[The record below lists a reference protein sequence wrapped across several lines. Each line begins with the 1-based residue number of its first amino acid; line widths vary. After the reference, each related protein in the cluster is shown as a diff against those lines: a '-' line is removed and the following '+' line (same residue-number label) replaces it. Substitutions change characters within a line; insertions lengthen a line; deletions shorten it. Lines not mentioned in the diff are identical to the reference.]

1 MKNYLKIF
9 AVFLVYNLTITIC
22 NSTFAQ
28 ELKCSVKINT
38 PKLQSTD
45 PKVFQTLQ
53 KAIFEFYNNRKWTED
68 VFDVTEKIE
77 FNIIINVTEE
87 LGSDKYRLQMN
98 IQSSRPVFNSSYNS
112 TLFNW
117 SDKDFVVQYVEYQ
130 PLDYAD
136 DRYASNLTSV
146 LAFYA
151 YMVIGLDY
159 DSFSP
164 KGGSPYFDKAKT
176 IVTLMQNYDEDGWKP
191 FEKNLKNRYWL
202 SENITSSK
210 NDIFHTILYNY
221 HRNGMDAMYQNADN
235 ARSAIVS
242 SLKQIEKM
250 YEENPNGVWLVAF
263 FAAKADELANIFSD
277 GSPQEKQQ
285 MSVLLNRCD
294 PSNAKKYAKILAK

>member
-1 MKNYLKIF
+1 MKIISRVFVLIF
-9 AVFLVYNLTITIC
+9 LFTIQHSLFTAA
-22 NSTFAQ
+22 FAQ

-68 VFDVTEKIE
+68 VFETNEKIE
-77 FNIIINVTEE
+77 FNIIINLTEE
-87 LGSDKYRLQMN
+87 LGSDKFRLQMN

-117 SDKDFVVQYVEYQ
+117 SDKDMVVQYVEYQ

-136 DRYASNLTSV
+136 DRYTSNLTSV

-176 IVTLMQNYDEDGWKP
+176 IVTMMQNYDEDGWKP

-210 NDIFHTILYNY
+210 NDIFHTILFNY

-235 ARSAIVS
+235 ARSAIIS

-263 FAAKADELANIFSD
+263 FAAKADELANIFSEA
-277 GSPQEKQQ
+277 SPQEKQQ
-285 MSVLLNRCD
+285 ISILLNRCD
-294 PSNAKKYAKILAK
+294 PANAKKYSKILAK